1 MKEREFLFLKPNTVR
16 RGLVGEVISR
26 LERRGIKII
35 AMKMIMATKD
45 QVEELYKEHKGKDFY
60 EDLIEFVLSGPVI
73 VMVLE
78 GPRVIDMVRHIIG
91 NTDPLKAS
99 PGSIRGEFGMS
110 VTKNIVHASD
120 SAENAEREMKIFFDE
135 EEIVEYRLDVQ
146 HDL

>member
-1 MKEREFLFLKPNTVR
+1 MEREFLFLKPNTVR
-16 RGLVGEVISR
+16 RGLIGEVISR

-35 AMKMIMATKD
+35 ALKMIWVTKE
-45 QVEELYKEHKGKDFY
+45 QAEELYQEHKGKSFY
-60 EDLIEFVLSGPVI
+60 NDLIDFVLSGPVV
-73 VMVLE
+73 VMILE
-78 GPRVIDMVRHIIG
+78 GPRVIEMVRHIIG

-120 SAENAEREMKIFFDE
+120 SLESAKREMKIFFSE
-135 EEIVEYRLDVQ
+135 NEILNYRLDVQ